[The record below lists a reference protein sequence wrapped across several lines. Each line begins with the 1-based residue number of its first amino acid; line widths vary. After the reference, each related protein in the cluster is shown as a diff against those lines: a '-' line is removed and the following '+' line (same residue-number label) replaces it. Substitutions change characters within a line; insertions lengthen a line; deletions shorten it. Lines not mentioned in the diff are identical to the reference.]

1 MGRLLFASLAVPVA
15 EVVQLSSCCCTDT
28 VRFGNHV
35 SSHSQ
40 HGNVCG
46 WTQHCGTSRLLCLWL
61 SPWAVPAT
69 KLHPLQ
75 GGLVRLQ
82 GWPGALP
89 KPLLGLFS
97 ELGSVLSPHA
107 RSHCVLGGIHAILCQ
122 NTDLLT
128 GAFLRSNWARKHMS
142 GFCFFPKAE
151 VIPTH
156 RAHSTGETMT
166 TTCSHKNF
174 SNSFAVF
181 ATVGGGFLGSL
192 RCWGWSQPW
201 G

>member
-1 MGRLLFASLAVPVA
+1 MLLYRHCQIWESCEFTFPAWERLWLDTALWDIQTSVSLA
-15 EVVQLSSCCCTDT
+15 LTLGC
-28 VRFGNHV
+28 
-35 SSHSQ
+35 
-40 HGNVCG
+40 
-46 WTQHCGTSRLLCLWL
+46 
-61 SPWAVPAT
+61 PAT

-142 GFCFFPKAE
+142 GFWFFPKAE

-156 RAHSTGETMT
+156 RAHSTGETRT